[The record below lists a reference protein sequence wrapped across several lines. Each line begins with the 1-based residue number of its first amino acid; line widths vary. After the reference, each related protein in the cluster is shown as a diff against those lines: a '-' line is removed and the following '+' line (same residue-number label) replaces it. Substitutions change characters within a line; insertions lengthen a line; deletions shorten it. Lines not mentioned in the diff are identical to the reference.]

1 MKVRVV
7 QAFAD
12 YRVGDTLSDE
22 KVIELI
28 LSSERAHFVRLLPEQ
43 PEQPEQKPVTAKTP
57 HKNSR

>member
-7 QAFAD
+7 QAFAE
-12 YRVGDTLSDE
+12 YQVGDTLSDE
-22 KVIELI
+22 KVIEQI

-43 PEQPEQKPVTAKTP
+43 PEQKLATAKTP

>member
-43 PEQPEQKPVTAKTP
+43 PEQKPVTAKTP

>member
-7 QAFAD
+7 QAFAE
-12 YRVGDTLSDE
+12 YQVGDTLSDE
-22 KVIELI
+22 KVIEQI
-28 LSSERAHFVRLLPEQ
+28 LSSERAHFVRHLTEQ